1 MADPARRTR
10 TFEELYREIQRL
22 PEGLTGEILEEG
34 VLRTMSRL
42 GKRHRLAAVACL
54 DALRGA
60 NANLRGSG
68 WWIEVEVEIAL
79 PGRLAVPDLAG
90 WRVERV
96 AELPDENPVTVLP
109 DWRCEILSPR
119 TARDDKRLK
128 LPLYARS
135 QIPWSW
141 LVDPVLRFVEVYQT
155 VNGYP
160 TLVASAQEDEQRVLP
175 PFELEVSL
183 AGWWLPGPEPTE

>member
-34 VLRTMSRL
+34 VLRTMSRP

-68 WWIEVEVEIAL
+68 WWIEVE
-79 PGRLAVPDLAG
+79 
-90 WRVERV
+90 
-96 AELPDENPVTVLP
+96 
-109 DWRCEILSPR
+109 
-119 TARDDKRLK
+119 

>member
-34 VLRTMSRL
+34 VLRTMSRP

-68 WWIEVEVEIAL
+68 WWIEVEVE
-79 PGRLAVPDLAG
+79 RSH
-90 WRVERV
+90 
-96 AELPDENPVTVLP
+96 
-109 DWRCEILSPR
+109 SP
-119 TARDDKRLK
+119 
-128 LPLYARS
+128 
-135 QIPWSW
+135 
-141 LVDPVLRFVEVYQT
+141 
-155 VNGYP
+155 
-160 TLVASAQEDEQRVLP
+160 VASRCR
-175 PFELEVSL
+175 SL
-183 AGWWLPGPEPTE
+183 QGGGWSEWRSFPTRI